1 MVVAKGIVGTAM
13 FDATGMAARSVGAD
27 VPGVTAGIDLDSLV
41 FFPGPVSRASATAS
55 ASLLPDP

>member
-41 FFPGPVSRASATAS
+41 FYPGPVSRA
-55 ASLLPDP
+55 